1 MINTYLVDLLAS
13 GTYQVTVHA
22 IRPDGTEETCFYIK
36 ADVTS

>member
-1 MINTYLVDLLAS
+1 MINTNLVDLLAS